1 MTDACKTELYP
12 RYCFHLSS
20 TVNTWCFLPARK
32 IHALQQHAGF
42 EGENFFFHKNLPIKW
57 ARIVGSVV
65 AIDEFSGRRVFTLD
79 DSSGRCIEAWV
90 MLQSQAPGKPNSAE
104 FRQVST
110 GANSAVAAAKDGML
124 SGTAPS
130 LAYDE
135 IDIGHV
141 LDVKGS
147 LCIFKGEIQI
157 KIEKFAFVKSTAQE
171 MLLWQKRSHFQRDVL
186 NRPWVLEPRVI
197 RRCRKDAETSE
208 SSLRKRKKRQQ
219 ASAETTSG
227 KGGLT
232 RPLIAQATDSVLP
245 SKKDKRP
252 DPADVAAQLK
262 QLIRDGSVKGRY
274 GALGL

>member
-1 MTDACKTELYP
+1 MTGACKTELYP

-65 AIDEFSGRRVFTLD
+65 AIDEFLGRRVYTLD
-79 DSSGRCIEAWV
+79 DSSGRCMEAWV
-90 MLQSQAPGKPNSAE
+90 FLQSQAPGRPSPGVQLA
-104 FRQVST
+104 ST
-110 GANSAVAAAKDGML
+110 DASSTVAAGKDKIGCGAL
-124 SGTAPS
+124 PS

-147 LCIFKGEIQI
+147 LCLYKGEMQM
-157 KIEKFAFVKSTAQE
+157 KIEKFALVKSTAQE
-171 MLLWQKRSHFQRDVL
+171 MLLWRKRSQFQRDVL

-197 RRCRKDAETSE
+197 RRCRREAEASG
-208 SSLRKRKKRQQ
+208 SSLKRRKKRHE
-219 ASAETTSG
+219 ASADTASRG
-227 KGGLT
+227 KGLART
-232 RPLIAQATDSVLP
+232 SIARDPGFMESRREKP
-245 SKKDKRP
+245 KPK
-252 DPADVAAQLK
+252 PADVSAQLK